1 MMFQQSAMMI
11 FGLFVFTQ
19 QTIPYQELSRQLN
32 WRHPTNSVIGRLP
45 KTQFT
50 GKESE
55 TITINGVLMP
65 SLTGGRLS
73 LGMLELMAEM
83 GKSYPLI
90 GGNFEFFGFFVIESF
105 SENRTFLFAD
115 GAARRIEFSMTLKRT
130 NDSMLLEYTD
140 QLLEMI

>member
-1 MMFQQSAMMI
+1 MFQQSAMMI

-19 QTIPYQELSRQLN
+19 QTIPYQELQRQLN

-65 SLTGGRLS
+65 SLTGGRMS

>member
-1 MMFQQSAMMI
+1 MFQQSAMMI

-65 SLTGGRLS
+65 SLTGGRMS

-105 SENRTFLFAD
+105 SETRSFLFAD

>member
-1 MMFQQSAMMI
+1 MFQQSAMMI

-65 SLTGGRLS
+65 SLTGGRMS